1 MNITKAQYARIEK
14 YFPVQRGN
22 VKIDNYTF
30 INAILYITE
39 NGCKWRAL
47 PEKYGKW
54 NSIYQRFKRWCENG
68 VIQRIFNALQQEK
81 IIAIKVEVLA
91 LDSTSCKLHPDAH
104 GALKNTDNNV
114 SGNQR
119 ADGIPS
125 FNNKFATA
133 IVATLP
139 YGSAMM
145 TGEII
150 SWLCDVGTVVAVLS
164 VVFTFVCGCCTGGTF
179 TVVETILN
187 FLLSY
192 VLPTIIACVLMI
204 YYGFKKGIGC
214 RYTIN
219 LLGGSSVSF

>member
-14 YFPVQRGN
+14 CFPVQRGN

-30 INAILYITE
+30 INAILYIAE

-91 LDSTSCKLHPDAH
+91 LDSTSCKLRPDAH

-119 ADGIPS
+119 ADGTVRKVSGKLKCHLRRSEI
-125 FNNKFATA
+125 FFAAKTA
-133 IVATLP
+133 TFRKRKQN
-139 YGSAMM
+139 
-145 TGEII
+145 I
-150 SWLCDVGTVVAVLS
+150 SKTKRR
-164 VVFTFVCGCCTGGTF
+164 
-179 TVVETILN
+179 
-187 FLLSY
+187 
-192 VLPTIIACVLMI
+192 P
-204 YYGFKKGIGC
+204 KGVQ
-214 RYTIN
+214 N
-219 LLGGSSVSF
+219 